1 MKHPLW
7 RVCVFVAALLPP
19 PLWLYQA
26 WTFAL
31 GPDPGKVLL
40 ERLGQGALILLL
52 LTLCL
57 TPLQRATHWSGWALV
72 RRQLGLWCFAY
83 ACLHLS
89 AYLVFV
95 LGLDFAQLGDE
106 LRKRPYIL
114 VGALT
119 WCALLPL
126 ALTSN
131 RFSMRRLGRRWKHL
145 HRLAYAALGLALL
158 HMLWVVRSD
167 IGQWL
172 LYCAWA
178 LLLLAL
184 RLPGVGRRLGRRAGG
199 AP

>member
-1 MKHPLW
+1 
-7 RVCVFVAALLPP
+7 
-19 PLWLYQA
+19 
-26 WTFAL
+26 
-31 GPDPGKVLL
+31 VLL

-83 ACLHLS
+83 ACLHLT